1 VAPARLRRGVTA
13 IEEGRDQD
21 MVTQS
26 TPGVLPAVFSG
37 TRPHRA
43 TRAPPRRG
51 CPVDRIVLG
60 TGVGNRN
67 QRLIIWTN
75 TKTSSAGRGRKI
87 RISRTAFA
95 LEPQR
100 GSTIKRTRR
109 REDDRWDHRAR
120 LLGKGC
126 LGKVRGRRHRRCCN
140 ARGMP
145 ARTALTRSSTLVCP
159 GRFRVLR
166 KAAGCEPAVASG
178 AAVVCAVLCF
188 VAVHNC
194 GPPC

>member
-1 VAPARLRRGVTA
+1 MAPARLRSGATA
-13 IEEGRDQD
+13 IEEGRDED

-100 GSTIKRTRR
+100 GSNIKRTRR

-126 LGKVRGRRHRRCCN
+126 LAVRGRRRRRCCN

-145 ARTALTRSSTLVCP
+145 ARTALTRSSTLVRP
-159 GRFRVLR
+159 GRFFVLR
-166 KAAGCEPAVASG
+166 KAAGCEPAIASG